1 MGSCSYNEE
10 DGIRSKGFALNFRK
24 CMVLVC
30 VVLFS
35 SVGDVLLARGMK
47 QVGEIHVSS
56 LGSVLGALTNPWVLL
71 GIGLLLVFFA
81 AYLTALSWADL
92 TFVLPATAFSYVV
105 VAFLAHTLLHEQI
118 SFQRWAGI
126 MLIVAGVGFVA
137 GGPSHTEREARTEA
151 TAHQPVAVNKP
162 ELAEMGK

>member
-1 MGSCSYNEE
+1 MN
-10 DGIRSKGFALNFRK
+10 LRK

-47 QVGEIHVSS
+47 QVGEVQVSN
-56 LGSVLGALTNPWVLL
+56 LGSVLGALTNTWVLL
-71 GIGLLLVFFA
+71 GIGFLLVFFA

-105 VAFLAHTLLHEQI
+105 VAFLARTMLQEQI

-137 GGPSHTEREARTEA
+137 GGPSRTERESRIEAR
-151 TAHQPVAVNKP
+151 AHQPVGKP
-162 ELAEMGK
+162 ELAEIGK